1 MINFAD
7 LKIQMR
13 GSELPFLRYAGMS
26 EHQLSGKHQ
35 PCECCG
41 GSDCY
46 RTDKKAGNG
55 SFFCGQAGGGTTGGD
70 WIDNLCHTKSM
81 NASEVYGIACEFLG
95 ISEMD
100 DSKRVELQARLAME
114 RKQAEAKTK
123 LKDDNAYFDFH
134 VEAELDELIFLMKG
148 RETPAIDDQ
157 ERRQAAKVIA
167 MLNKRYATN
176 TATRPVAIEIPSEI
190 LEVFKAGLQAEAHEK
205 RTENMDVAA

>member
-1 MINFAD
+1 MINFAE

-13 GSELPFLRYAGMS
+13 GSELAFLRYAGMS
-26 EHQLSGKHQ
+26 DHQLSGKHQ

-100 DSKRVELQARLAME
+100 DSKRVELQARLVME
-114 RKQAEAKTK
+114 RKQAEAKAK

-134 VEAELDELIFLMKG
+134 IKTDLDELVYLMQS

-167 MLNKRYATN
+167 MLNKRYITK
-176 TATRPVAIEIPSEI
+176 TAARPAKVEIPDAV
-190 LEVFKAGLQAEAHEK
+190 LDVLKAGLHSAASEK
-205 RTENMDVAA
+205 RAENMEVAA